1 MSTVEHKFKSH
12 LVEIC
17 DKISGKNFLID
28 TGSSFTIV
36 PPTSKEKSRGKGKS
50 TLSIVAANGTA
61 IDNYGWKD
69 IVLDLGL
76 KRYYYF
82 TVLIADVFFYTQ
94 GRMSPKE
101 YPRTLT
107 GVT

>member
-76 KRYYYF
+76 KRYFYF